1 MNRVGVDP
9 AGIERILEQLRAAQA
24 RIQSSTHGAA
34 ASQATPESKAAAAP
48 TDFASALKTS
58 LDQVNSLQ
66 VKATEATRLF
76 ELDPKNTN
84 LHEVMIATQ
93 KAQISF
99 QATLQFRNK
108 VVQAYQDIMNM
119 PI

>member
-9 AGIERILEQLRAAQA
+9 AGIERILEQMRAAQA
-24 RIQSSTHGAA
+24 RMQGGIGGLA
-34 ASQATPESKAAAAP
+34 ATPAISETKATASP
-48 TDFASALKTS
+48 DFASALKSS
-58 LDQVNSLQ
+58 LDQVNALQ

-76 ELDPKNTN
+76 ELDPKNSN
-84 LHEVMIATQ
+84 LHEVMIASQ
-93 KAQISF
+93 KAQLSF

>member
-1 MNRVGVDP
+1 VNRVGIDP
-9 AGIERILEQLRAAQA
+9 AGIERILEQMRAAQA
-24 RIQSSTHGAA
+24 RMQGGVSSSA
-34 ASQATPESKAAAAP
+34 PPKAEEAGG

-66 VKATEATRLF
+66 VKAAEATRLF

-93 KAQISF
+93 KAQLSF

>member
-9 AGIERILEQLRAAQA
+9 AGIERILEQMRAAQA
-24 RIQSSTHGAA
+24 RMQNGVNGSAAPKAASETKAA
-34 ASQATPESKAAAAP
+34 AS

-58 LDQVNSLQ
+58 LDQVNNLQ

>member
-24 RIQSSTHGAA
+24 RMHGGVNANAA
-34 ASQATPESKAAAAP
+34 PKAVAETKAAAP
-48 TDFASALKTS
+48 GDFATALKTS
-58 LDQVNSLQ
+58 LDQVNNLQ

>member
-24 RIQSSTHGAA
+24 RVQGGVNGN
-34 ASQATPESKAAAAP
+34 AAP
-48 TDFASALKTS
+48 KAVAETKSAAPADFATALKSS
-58 LDQVNSLQ
+58 LDQVNNLQ

-108 VVQAYQDIMNM
+108 VVQAYQDIMNI

>member
-9 AGIERILEQLRAAQA
+9 AGIERILEQMRAAQA
-24 RIQSSTHGAA
+24 RMQNGVNGAPA
-34 ASQATPESKAAAAP
+34 PKAATETKAA
-48 TDFASALKTS
+48 TGSDFASALKTS
-58 LDQVNSLQ
+58 LDQVNHLQ

>member
-24 RIQSSTHGAA
+24 RMQGGVPGNAA
-34 ASQATPESKAAAAP
+34 PKPVAQAPAAAP
-48 TDFASALKTS
+48 SDFASALKTS

-84 LHEVMIATQ
+84 LHEVMITTQ

-119 PI
+119 QI